1 MMGFHILT
9 EENIAWFVSRREFRK
24 YGNGLNI
31 KGVLTLADIA
41 FSERYDFLRQP
52 KKIQEEI
59 LRLLKSHERGLPF
72 AAILEERRQR
82 TLECICSV

>member
-1 MMGFHILT
+1 MSDFQVLT
-9 EENIAWFVSRREFRK
+9 PENIAWFVSRREFRK

-31 KGVLTLADIA
+31 TGILKLADVA
-41 FSERYDFLRQP
+41 FSDRYDFLRQP

-59 LRLLKSHERGLPF
+59 LRLFKSHERGLQF